1 MRFRKALALGGTLGL
16 VLVAVP
22 AAPAQASGGGGCGK
36 PISDGRGTEVS
47 IESFC
52 FTPTVLY
59 GRPGDTIT
67 WTNRDGVR
75 HNVGGA
81 NLAWGSFEMLRPG
94 RSVSYSFSEP
104 GVYSYVCSLHPG
116 MVGTVVIGDP
126 EPGSAAA
133 TAEDLPIRTVS
144 AMQSGDVPAPDD
156 FEGVAPWT
164 VAAALLAVVAS
175 LLVGVRVGRRIRP

>member
-1 MRFRKALALGGTLGL
+1 MRFRKGLALAGTLGL
-16 VLVAVP
+16 VMVAALAV
-22 AAPAQASGGGGCGK
+22 PAQASGGGGCGG

-59 GRPGDTIT
+59 GSPGDTIT

-81 NLAWGSFEMLRPG
+81 NLAWGSFEMLRSD

-133 TAEDLPIRTVS
+133 ADKDLPIRTVA
-144 AMQSGDVPAPDD
+144 AMQSGDIPALDD
-156 FEGVAPWT
+156 SGGVAPWT
-164 VAAALLAVVAS
+164 VATALIAVVAS
-175 LLVGVRVGRRIRP
+175 LLVGVGVGRRTRP